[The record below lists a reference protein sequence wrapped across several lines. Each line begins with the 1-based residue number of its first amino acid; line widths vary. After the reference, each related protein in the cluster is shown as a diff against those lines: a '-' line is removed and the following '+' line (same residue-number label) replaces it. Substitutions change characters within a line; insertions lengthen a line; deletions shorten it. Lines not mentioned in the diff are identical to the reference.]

1 LIEADGCLWIA
12 DTNSWRALL
21 LFPDDYMAVDRE
33 GVTVVID
40 GTGAERARIGQP
52 VVVFGGGITAEVA
65 RRLSDEPLP
74 ARCLADEIWLV
85 SDLTSANQ

>member
-1 LIEADGCLWIA
+1 LIEEDGCLWIA
-12 DTNSWRALL
+12 DANSWRALL
-21 LFPDDYMAVDRE
+21 LFPDDYTAVDRE

-74 ARCLADEIWLV
+74 ARCLADDIWLV
-85 SDLTSANQ
+85 SDLTSGNQ